1 MLVWLLIYKM
11 TITIN
16 VLLSLHAECS
26 KNYSTIFNS
35 FLICSVASIFLL
47 FIMLLTMS
55 DFITLILFL
64 FFSFVFGILV
74 HYVVCYHVL
83 QSFRDVVVIFE

>member
-11 TITIN
+11 TTIN

-26 KNYSTIFNS
+26 KNYNTIFNS
-35 FLICSVASIFLL
+35 FLICSISSIFLL
-47 FIMLLTMS
+47 FPTMLLTMS

-64 FFSFVFGILV
+64 FFSFVFDILV

-83 QSFRDVVVIFE
+83 LRDVVVIFE